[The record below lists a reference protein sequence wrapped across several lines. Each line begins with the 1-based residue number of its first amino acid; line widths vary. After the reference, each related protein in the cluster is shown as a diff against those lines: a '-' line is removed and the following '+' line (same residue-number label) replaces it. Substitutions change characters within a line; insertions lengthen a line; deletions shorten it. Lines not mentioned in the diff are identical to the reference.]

1 MSKIKRLEIDGNEY
15 TMEEVLYNRYYAEK
29 IKKAIVNSQEN
40 LIKLFQ
46 FLNQEE
52 LEREKAPKKDGV
64 YLKYVVYEF
73 LEEYE
78 EEIKS
83 SISIDRLIDAAN
95 KANYIDLLRYLICN
109 LIGYIEADKQTE
121 YIDKIIKVIKEKATL
136 KQIKT
141 IAYYGQNTLTQEEMD
156 LLFDRIAEL
165 GDIYFL
171 AVTITGI
178 LSDTFN
184 MKKLVQAFEEKIDK
198 MIAEEDIKGIL
209 KFTEGNLKI
218 ISNCTNVDFTNSI
231 NKIISFI
238 LLKGN
243 VKNIYS
249 LTRHSYKTPY
259 FRKMINALIK
269 TGCWDYWYSIT
280 HMFSDDRRS
289 MEENKEVMSD
299 LVCAALKTNVPAYI
313 YLFVSKTK
321 SYLSEDDIR
330 LILVKML
337 ELNDKTY
344 IAYLIMELKSI
355 KLSQN
360 TQVFI
365 QHNYPN
371 ISTNDVLN
379 YNDSI
384 ATELAAA
391 FLWNLTLEYAKYRD
405 YVSEDFSFDE
415 IGIAVHEDGSF
426 DNAKQLKL
434 SNIDIGIY

>member
-1 MSKIKRLEIDGNEY
+1 MEHILNCSYAEIIKRAIS
-15 TMEEVLYNRYYAEK
+15 YNQK
-29 IKKAIVNSQEN
+29 D
-40 LIKLFQ
+40 LIELFR

-52 LEREKAPKKDGV
+52 FKRERAPIRPDEC
-64 YLKYVVYEF
+64 LDRVVYDF
-73 LEEYE
+73 LTLYE
-78 EEIKS
+78 ECIKT
-83 SISIDRLIDAAN
+83 SISIDRLIDAAAI
-95 KANYIDLLRYLICN
+95 ANYIDFFRYLICN
-109 LIGYIEADKQTE
+109 LSDYIESENKE
-121 YIDKIIKVIKEKATL
+121 KYIRKIIEIIKKQGTL
-136 KQIKT
+136 EQIET
-141 IAYYGQNTLTQEEMD
+141 IVYSADYILVQEEMD

>member
-1 MSKIKRLEIDGNEY
+1 MKKPRRVTIDGREY
-15 TMEEVLYNRYYAEK
+15 TMEHILNCSYAEI
-29 IKKAIVNSQEN
+29 IKRAISDNQKD
-40 LIKLFQ
+40 LIELFR

-52 LEREKAPKKDGV
+52 LKREKAPKRPDEC
-64 YLKYVVYEF
+64 LDRVVYDF
-73 LEEYE
+73 LTLYE
-78 EEIKS
+78 ECIKT
-83 SISIDRLIDAAN
+83 SISIDRLIDAAA
-95 KANYIDLLRYLICN
+95 KANYIDFFRYLICN
-109 LIGYIEADKQTE
+109 LSDYIESENKAK
-121 YIDKIIKVIKEKATL
+121 YIRKIIEIINQRGTL
-136 KQIKT
+136 KQIRT
-141 IAYYGQNTLTQEEMD
+141 IAYSAEYILKQEEMD

-171 AVTITGI
+171 AVTITGR

-184 MKKLVQAFEEKIDK
+184 MKKLVQGFEEKIDK
-198 MIAEEDIKGIL
+198 MIAAEDIKGIL
-209 KFTEGNLKI
+209 EFTEEILKI

-231 NKIISFI
+231 NRIISFI
-238 LLKGN
+238 LLKGTA
-243 VKNIYS
+243 KNIYS

-299 LVCAALKTNVPAYI
+299 LVGTALKTNVPAYI

-337 ELNDKTY
+337 ELNDETY

-360 TQVFI
+360 TQAFI

-384 ATELAAA
+384 ARELGQS
-391 FLWNLTLEYAKYRD
+391 FLWNLNLEYAKYRD
-405 YVSEDFSFDE
+405 YVSKDFSFDE

-426 DNAKQLKL
+426 DNAKQLRL

>member
-1 MSKIKRLEIDGNEY
+1 MKEIILMIDGKKY
-15 TMEEVLYNRYYAEK
+15 SLYDVLYNKNY
-29 IKKAIVNSQEN
+29 KKEIEN
-40 LIKLFQ
+40 ALANNQKDLIELFR
-46 FLNQEE
+46 FLNEEE
-52 LEREKAPKKDGV
+52 LRRERAPRRPNECLDR
-64 YLKYVVYEF
+64 VVYKF
-73 LEEYE
+73 LNSYE
-78 EEIKS
+78 ECIKT
-83 SISIDRLIDAAN
+83 SISIDRLIDAAEE
-95 KANYIDLLRYLICN
+95 ANYIDFFRYLICN
-109 LIGYIEADKQTE
+109 LSDYIESENKAK
-121 YIDKIIKVIKEKATL
+121 YIRKIIEIINQRGTL
-136 KQIKT
+136 EQIDT
-141 IAYYGQNTLTQEEMD
+141 IAYSAEYILKQEEMD
-156 LLFDRIAEL
+156 LLFDRIVEL

-171 AVTITGI
+171 AVTITGR
-178 LSDTFN
+178 LSYTFN
-184 MKKLVQAFEEKIDK
+184 MGKLVQAFEEKIDK
-198 MIAEEDIKGIL
+198 MIAAEDIKGIL
-209 KFTEGNLKI
+209 KFTEEILKI
-218 ISNCTNVDFTNSI
+218 ISNCKRVNLSNSI

-238 LLKGN
+238 LLKGT
-243 VKNIYS
+243 KQDIYS

-299 LVCAALKTNVPAYI
+299 LVDAALKTNVPAYI

-355 KLSQN
+355 KLSQK
-360 TQVFI
+360 TQAFI
-365 QHNYPN
+365 QHNYPS

-384 ATELAAA
+384 ACELKQA
-391 FLWNLTLEYAKYRD
+391 FLWNLNLEYAKYRD